1 MGNDVKFPK
10 LNIFLEVVEMY
21 VRMFYVIALIYPVGG
36 LLWRWFSPTTKGFG
50 LEEGQ
55 FKLPIFDKQ
64 THTYKTTWQDLMLM
78 VQGID
83 TGNCTRRKR
92 WNPHEKRR

>member
-36 LLWRWFSPTTKGFG
+36 YAIRG
-50 LEEGQ
+50 LAI
-55 FKLPIFDKQ
+55 KVSCTSMI
-64 THTYKTTWQDLMLM
+64 
-78 VQGID
+78 ID
-83 TGNCTRRKR
+83 
-92 WNPHEKRR
+92 

>member
-36 LLWRWFSPTTKGFG
+36 LL
-50 LEEGQ
+50 
-55 FKLPIFDKQ
+55 
-64 THTYKTTWQDLMLM
+64 
-78 VQGID
+78 
-83 TGNCTRRKR
+83 
-92 WNPHEKRR
+92 